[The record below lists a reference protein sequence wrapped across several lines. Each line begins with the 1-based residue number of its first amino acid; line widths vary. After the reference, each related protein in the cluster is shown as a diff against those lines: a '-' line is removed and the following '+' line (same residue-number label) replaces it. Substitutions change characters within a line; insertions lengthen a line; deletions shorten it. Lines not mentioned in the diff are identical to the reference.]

1 MRTFAYDGP
10 VEWSSFA
17 DHLSW
22 LSRHGHSQNLAWF
35 VGHNTVRYAAGV
47 FSAQATEPELRAMED
62 FVREAMHAGA
72 LGLSTGLEFNP
83 GRMAPTDELV
93 RLNKVVGE
101 YDGYYTSH
109 IRNRDSQLQESI
121 EEFLTIVRE
130 GGTHGEI
137 SHLNVRNRTG
147 AAPGAWQRA
156 VDTMQ
161 TAARGRGDRRPRRH
175 DAVQATGSAR
185 WPGSCRSGCMDG
197 GWEKTCARLRD
208 ESVRE
213 RLRNECDRYW
223 RFIHRGEWHRARLQ
237 SSQQYPELE
246 GKDFNEIAR
255 AAWARTSGTRT
266 STSSP
271 RPAPR
276 SRASC

>member
-1 MRTFAYDGP
+1 
-10 VEWSSFA
+10 
-17 DHLSW
+17 
-22 LSRHGHSQNLAWF
+22 
-35 VGHNTVRYAAGV
+35 
-47 FSAQATEPELRAMED
+47 
-62 FVREAMHAGA
+62 
-72 LGLSTGLEFNP
+72 
-83 GRMAPTDELV
+83 MAPTDELV

-161 TAARGRGDRRPRRH
+161 TAREVEGIDVLADTTPFKDGLGQMAGILPQW
-175 DAVQATGSAR
+175 V
-185 WPGSCRSGCMDG
+185 MEG

-208 ESVRE
+208 ESARE
-213 RLRNECDRYW
+213 RLAQRVRPLLALHPPRRVAPRAPAVEPAVP
-223 RFIHRGEWHRARLQ
+223 RARGQGLQ
-237 SSQQYPELE
+237 R
-246 GKDFNEIAR
+246 DRR
-255 AAWARTSGTRT
+255 AHGQGPVGRAT
-266 STSSP
+266 STSSR

>member
-1 MRTFAYDGP
+1 MRTFAYGGP
-10 VEWSSFA
+10 VEWTSFA

-22 LSRHGHSQNLAWF
+22 LSRQGHSQNLAWF

-47 FSAQATEPELRAMED
+47 FGAQAPEQELRAMED

-83 GRMAPTDELV
+83 GRLAPPDELV

-121 EEFLTIVRE
+121 EEFLTIIRE
-130 GGTHGEI
+130 GKTHGEI

-161 TAARGRGDRRPRRH
+161 TAREVEGIDVLADTTPFKDGLGQMAGKAAGRRRVRGCATRAPASGC
-175 DAVQATGSAR
+175 ATSATATG
-185 WPGSCRSGCMDG
+185 GSS
-197 GWEKTCARLRD
+197 T
-208 ESVRE
+208 
-213 RLRNECDRYW
+213 
-223 RFIHRGEWHRARLQ
+223 
-237 SSQQYPELE
+237 
-246 GKDFNEIAR
+246 
-255 AAWARTSGTRT
+255 AASGTARDCSRANSSRSSRGRT
-266 STSSP
+266 STKSQ
-271 RPAPR
+271 R
-276 SRASC
+276 